1 MKTNH
6 NPLKKVLICGALAFS
21 LTAAVNGKLYAQG
34 PAADDPHISQA
45 VKKFLVPLN
54 APGPGLETL
63 GPKAARQA
71 LVDAQASVKFDYS
84 KVVES
89 EKTIVADGHTIKLSI
104 MRPKGVT
111 GKLPVFMYI
120 HGGGWVLGDYPTHR
134 RMVRDLVMLTGFEA
148 VFVNYTPSP
157 EAKYPVAV
165 NEIYAASKWVSTH
178 GNEINADGSKLG
190 IIGNS
195 VGGNMSTATALM
207 ANAKGKQIFKVEV
220 LMWPVTNADFEDG
233 SWKAYGD
240 QRFLTA
246 PLMKW
251 MWNNYATPEQRKE
264 IYASPLQATPADMKG
279 LPPTLIMVAENDILR
294 DEGEAYGRKLDEAG
308 IVVTTIRFNGV
319 IHDWGLLNGL
329 AEIPQTKALF
339 LEASATLKKYLNK

>member
-6 NPLKKVLICGALAFS
+6 NLLKRVIICTGIMLI
-21 LTAAVNGKLYAQG
+21 LTGILTGHLYAQG
-34 PAADDPHISQA
+34 PAADDPHLSKA

-84 KVVES
+84 KVEES
-89 EKTIVADGHTIKLSI
+89 EKTIVTDGRTIKLNI

-120 HGGGWVLGDYPTHR
+120 HGGGWVLGDYPTHK
-134 RMVRDLVMLTGFEA
+134 RMVRDLVILTGFEA

-165 NEIYAASKWVSTH
+165 NEIYAASKWVSIH
-178 GNEINADGSKLG
+178 GAEINADGSKLG

-207 ANAKGKQIFKVEV
+207 ANAKGKQLFKVEV

-240 QRFLTA
+240 ERFLTA

-251 MWNNYATPEQRKE
+251 MWDNYATPEQRKE
-264 IYASPLQATPADMKG
+264 IYACPLQATAADIKG

-294 DEGEAYGRKLDEAG
+294 DEGEAYGRKLDDAG
-308 IVVTTIRFNGV
+308 ISVTTIRFNGV

-329 AEIPQTKALF
+329 AGIPQTKELF
-339 LEASATLKKYLNK
+339 LEASSTLKRYLK